1 MALVLLDTF
10 GFIKS
15 AADDVVLEALLYL
28 DDFIDFFVNLPFE
41 LLSYE

>member
-15 AADDVVLEALLYL
+15 AADDVLEALLYL